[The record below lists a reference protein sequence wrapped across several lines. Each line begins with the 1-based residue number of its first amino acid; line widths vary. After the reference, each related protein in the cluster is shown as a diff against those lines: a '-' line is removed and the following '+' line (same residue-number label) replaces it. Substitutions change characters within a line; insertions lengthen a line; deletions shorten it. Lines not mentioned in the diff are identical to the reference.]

1 MKEGHRTAAFATI
14 ALVSALPEAASAQSA
29 GSMGA
34 LRGWDGR
41 EQSASAQPASSANE
55 PPSPPQPQLRPW
67 AGAARS
73 NSAPSSAQ
81 STNAPTPTP
90 TPTAAQATR
99 PQRGRA
105 GSGRANTRDAS
116 GATVLASMRVPVTRA
131 AREDD
136 GDEQPI
142 VIEMFAAPGVTPF
155 AAPFGLRPFGPPQR
169 PLRLIS
175 TYDGDE
181 AETASRVTVTVAPAL
196 AILRDYDGEP
206 PQPPEV
212 RVEVVA
218 SAVENTMILLPM
230 RVISRTNP

>member
-1 MKEGHRTAAFATI
+1 MRHGHRTAAFATI
-14 ALVSALPEAASAQSA
+14 ALVSALPGVASAQSG

-41 EQSASAQPASSANE
+41 EGIANAQPASSASE
-55 PPSPPQPQLRPW
+55 APSPPQPQLRPW
-67 AGAARS
+67 AGEARS

-81 STNAPTPTP
+81 ATNAPTA
-90 TPTAAQATR
+90 TAAQATR
-99 PQRGRA
+99 PQRGRGA
-105 GSGRANTRDAS
+105 NGRGNTRDAS
-116 GATVLASMRVPVTRA
+116 GATVLASVRVPVTRA
-131 AREDD
+131 AREDE

-142 VIEMFAAPGVTPF
+142 VIEMFAPPGVTPF

-175 TYDGDE
+175 SYDGDDAE
-181 AETASRVTVTVAPAL
+181 AASRVTVTVAPAL
-196 AILRDYDGEP
+196 AILREYDGEP

-218 SAVENTMILLPM
+218 NAVENTLILLPM